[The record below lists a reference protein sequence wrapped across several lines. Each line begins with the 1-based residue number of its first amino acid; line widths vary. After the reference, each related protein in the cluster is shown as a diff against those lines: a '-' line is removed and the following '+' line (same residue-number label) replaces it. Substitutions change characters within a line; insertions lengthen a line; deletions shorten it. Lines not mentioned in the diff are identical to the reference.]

1 MGSKLARGQG
11 RGVCGLPGTF
21 SAGIWGLGHV
31 WVEGKTLQVKAAS
44 RGPEAG
50 HAGTVC
56 GEGNESRSDPTEI
69 LRLFLRCGALYRVG
83 SLNKC

>member
-1 MGSKLARGQG
+1 MVFPAPFLQG
-11 RGVCGLPGTF
+11 FG
-21 SAGIWGLGHV
+21 GLGRV
-31 WVEGKTLQVKAAS
+31 WVEGKTRQVKAAS

-56 GEGNESRSDPTEI
+56 GEGNETRSDPTEI